1 MSQTSGYGYVSDK
14 AQAGQKYDIRPDTVG
29 SYAAQ
34 GIVPFGVGLTYGT
47 DKDNQ
52 CDIIDNSGD
61 KFLGVS
67 LFTHATENGAVDGSA
82 EYADTDTVSVLRQG
96 AVWVRVTEAVA
107 AGDAAYVEVGGTDNG
122 KFNKTSSGNVA
133 VPNGKYLTS
142 ASAGELA
149 VLEIL

>member
-1 MSQTSGYGYVSDK
+1 MQTSGYGYNLDK

-29 SYAAQ
+29 SYAAE
-34 GIVPFGVGLTYGT
+34 GAIPFGVGVTYGT

-52 CDIIDNSGD
+52 CDIIDNAAD
-61 KFLGVS
+61 LFLGVS
-67 LFTHATENGAVDGSA
+67 LFTHTAVNGYPTGDAQ
-82 EYADTDTVSVLRQG
+82 YADTDTVSVLRKG
-96 AVWVRVTEAVA
+96 AVWVEVTESVVP
-107 AGDAAYVEVGGTDNG
+107 GDVAYVEVGGTDNG

-142 ASAGELA
+142 ASAGALA